1 MCLSHLKRNMGDY
14 MGKITIVGLGP
25 GAFGL
30 ITVETLEL
38 LKSAKPLILRTAKH
52 PTVSE
57 MMARG
62 IEFTSYDHVYE
73 ERDSFEEVY
82 KAIASDCLAQ
92 AASGE
97 NLVYAVPG
105 SPLVAEKTVILIRQ
119 LAMEQEIALTILP
132 GMSFLEVLYTRLAID
147 PIEGLTVLDAA
158 DVTSLP
164 PELATA
170 LVVTQIYNLHVAS
183 EVKLALMEY
192 YPDDYEVVVVQ
203 NLGLPEEQ
211 ILHMPL
217 FELDRVP
224 GIDHLTSLY
233 VPRKPAVE
241 RFTLDPIV
249 KIMATLRS
257 PEGCVWDIEQSHT
270 SLRRYL
276 VEEVYE
282 VLEAIDLEQG
292 DKLCE
297 ELGDL
302 LLQIVFHARMA
313 EESKIFTMQQV
324 VDVITQKMVRRH
336 PHVFGD
342 ISVRDAGEVV
352 LNWDAIKQQEYG
364 NERLSVLDG
373 IPKGLP
379 SLMRAYKLQAKAAK
393 VGFDWDNI
401 QPVWDKIQE
410 ELAELKSACEQG
422 QTADM
427 EGELGDVLFSVVNLA
442 RFLKI
447 DAEVALNVTNN
458 KFIRRFSYIEKT
470 VHENGLKWEK
480 LGLDQL
486 DLLWEQAKKQEI
498 TVF

>member
-1 MCLSHLKRNMGDY
+1 

-30 ITVETLEL
+30 ITVETLEM

-57 MMARG
+57 IRARG
-62 IEFTSYDHVYE
+62 IEFVSYDYVYE
-73 ERDSFEEVY
+73 EQDSFEKVY
-82 KAIASDCLAQ
+82 QTIASDCLAQ
-92 AASGE
+92 AAVGE

-105 SPLVAEKTVILIRQ
+105 SPLVAEKTVTLIRD
-119 LAMEQEIALTILP
+119 LAEKEGISLTILP
-132 GMSFLEVLYTRLAID
+132 GMSFLEVLYTRLGID

-158 DVTSLP
+158 DVSSLP
-164 PELATA
+164 SELRTG
-170 LVVTQIYNLHVAS
+170 LVITQVYNDYVAS

-192 YPDDYEVVVVQ
+192 YPDDFEVVLVKD
-203 NLGLPEEQ
+203 LGLPEEK
-211 ILHMPL
+211 ILRVPL
-217 FELDRVP
+217 FELDRIS

-233 VPRKPAVE
+233 VPCKPPIE
-241 RFTLDPIV
+241 KFTLDPIV
-249 KIMATLRS
+249 DIMAQLRS
-257 PEGCVWDIEQSHT
+257 PEGCMWDVEQTHS

-282 VLEAIDLEQG
+282 VLEAIDLQQG

-302 LLQIVFHARMA
+302 LLQIVFHARIA
-313 EESKIFTMQQV
+313 EESREFTMQQV
-324 VDVITQKMVRRH
+324 VDVITEKMVRRH

-342 ISVRDAGEVV
+342 VTLRDAGEVV
-352 LNWDAIKQQEYG
+352 LNWDALKQLEYG
-364 NERLSVLDG
+364 SERLSVLDG

-379 SLMRAYKLQAKAAK
+379 SLMRAYKLQGKAAK

-401 QPVWDKIQE
+401 QSVWDKIEE
-410 ELAELKSACEQG
+410 ELIELKTACLHSQV
-422 QTADM
+422 ADI

-458 KFIRRFSYIEKT
+458 KFMRRFSYIEKT
-470 VHENGLKWEK
+470 INNNKLKWENMDIK
-480 LGLDQL
+480 QL
-486 DLLWEQAKKQEI
+486 DILWEQAKMQEKAGI
-498 TVF
+498 

>member
-1 MCLSHLKRNMGDY
+1 

-38 LKSAKPLILRTAKH
+38 LQSAKPLILRTAKH
-52 PTVSE
+52 PTVPE
-57 MMARG
+57 MVERG
-62 IEFTSYDHVYE
+62 ITFTSYDHIYE
-73 ERDSFEEVY
+73 EKESFEEVY
-82 KAIASDCLAQ
+82 NAIANDCLDQ
-92 AASGE
+92 AILGE

-105 SPLVAEKTVILIRQ
+105 SPLVAERTVILIRQ
-119 LAMEQEIALTILP
+119 LAMERGIALTILP

-170 LVVTQIYNLHVAS
+170 LVVTQLYNPHIAS

-203 NLGLPEEQ
+203 NLGLPEEK
-211 ILHMPL
+211 IRKMPL
-217 FELDRVP
+217 FELDRIP
-224 GIDHLTSLY
+224 AIDHLTSLY
-233 VPRKPAVE
+233 VPGKPGVE

-249 KIMATLRS
+249 DIMATLRS
-257 PEGCVWDIEQSHT
+257 KRGCVWDIEQSHT

-282 VLEAIDLEQG
+282 VLEAIDLAQG

-302 LLQIVFHARMA
+302 LLQIVFHARIA
-313 EESKIFTMQQV
+313 EESKVFTMQQV
-324 VDVITQKMVRRH
+324 VDVITSKMVRRH

-364 NERLSVLDG
+364 SERPSVLDG

-379 SLMRAYKLQAKAAK
+379 SLMRAYKLQGKAAK
-393 VGFDWDNI
+393 VGFDWETI
-401 QPVWDKIQE
+401 QPVWDNIQA
-410 ELAELKSACEQG
+410 ELTELKSACAQG
-422 QTADM
+422 EISDI

-458 KFIRRFSYIEKT
+458 KFIRRFSYIEQVVKD
-470 VHENGLKWEK
+470 NDLKWEK
-480 LGLDQL
+480 LGLSEL
-486 DLLWEQAKKQEI
+486 DMMWKQAKKQEKI
-498 TVF
+498 GF

>member
-1 MCLSHLKRNMGDY
+1 MA
-14 MGKITIVGLGP
+14 KITIVGLGP

-30 ITVETLEL
+30 ITVETLEM
-38 LKSAKPLILRTAKH
+38 LKAAKPLILRTAKH

-57 MMARG
+57 MTARG
-62 IEFTSYDHVYE
+62 IEFTSYDHIYDE
-73 ERDSFEEVY
+73 KDSFEEVY
-82 KAIASDCLAQ
+82 HAIAHDCLAQ
-92 AASGE
+92 AAVGE

-105 SPLVAEKTVILIRQ
+105 SPLVAERTVTLIRE
-119 LAMEQEIALTILP
+119 LAMEQGIPLSILP

-158 DVTSLP
+158 DVPSLP
-164 PELATA
+164 SGMSTA
-170 LVVTQIYNLHVAS
+170 LAVTQVYNPYVAS
-183 EVKLALMEY
+183 EVKLALMEH

-203 NLGLPEEQ
+203 NLGLPAEQ
-211 ILHMPL
+211 IRTVPL
-217 FELDRVP
+217 FELDRLP
-224 GIDHLTSLY
+224 WIDHLTSLY
-233 VPRKPAVE
+233 VPYKPAAL
-241 RFTLDPIV
+241 RFNLDPIV
-249 KIMATLRS
+249 DIMAALRS
-257 PEGCVWDIEQSHT
+257 PEGGIWDIEQSHT

-302 LLQIVFHARMA
+302 LLQIVFHARIA
-313 EESKIFTMQQV
+313 EEAKVFTMQQV
-324 VDVITQKMVRRH
+324 VDVITEKMVRRH

-342 ISVRDAGEVV
+342 ITLRDAGEVV

-364 NERLSVLDG
+364 SERLSVLDG

-379 SLMRAYKLQAKAAK
+379 SLMRSYKLQAKAGK
-393 VGFDWDNI
+393 VGFDWDTI

-410 ELAELKSACEQG
+410 ELTELKLACTEG
-422 QTADM
+422 QTADI

-458 KFIRRFSYIEKT
+458 KFIRRFSYIETIVKN
-470 VHENGLKWEK
+470 NGSKWEN
-480 LGLDQL
+480 LGLNEL
-486 DLLWEQAKKQEI
+486 DILWKQAKLQEKARK
-498 TVF
+498 

>member
-1 MCLSHLKRNMGDY
+1 MV
-14 MGKITIVGLGP
+14 KITIVGLGP

-30 ITVETLEL
+30 ITVETLEML
-38 LKSAKPLILRTAKH
+38 QSAKPLLLRTAQH

-57 MMARG
+57 MRLRG

-73 ERDSFEEVY
+73 EQDSFEAVY
-82 KAIASDCLAQ
+82 HAIATDCLEK
-92 AASGE
+92 AASCE

-105 SPLVAEKTVILIRQ
+105 SPLVAERTVILIRK
-119 LAMEQEIALTILP
+119 LAMEQGISVTILP

-158 DVTSLP
+158 DVTTLP
-164 PELATA
+164 PQLGTA
-170 LVVTQIYNLHVAS
+170 LVITQVYNSHVAS
-183 EVKLALMEY
+183 EVKLALMAF
-192 YPDDYEVVVVQ
+192 YPDDYEVVVVR
-203 NLGLPEEQ
+203 NLGLSDEQ
-211 ILHMPL
+211 ILPMPL
-217 FELDRVP
+217 FELDRIP

-233 VPRKPAVE
+233 VPRNLGAE
-241 RFTLDPIV
+241 RFTLSPIV
-249 KIMATLRS
+249 DIMATLRS
-257 PEGCVWDIEQSHT
+257 KEGCVWDIEQSHS

-302 LLQIVFHARMA
+302 LLQIVFHARIA
-313 EESKIFTMQQV
+313 EESKVFTMQQV
-324 VDVITQKMVRRH
+324 VDVVTEKMVRRH

-342 ISVRDAGEVV
+342 ITVRDAGEVV
-352 LNWDAIKQQEYG
+352 LNWDEIKKQEYG

-393 VGFDWDNI
+393 VGFDWDDI
-401 QPVWDKIQE
+401 QFVWDKIQE
-410 ELAELKSACEQG
+410 ELSELKFACKQG
-422 QTADM
+422 QTSEI

-470 VHENGLKWEK
+470 VHNNDLKWEK
-480 LGLDQL
+480 LGLEKL
-486 DLLWEQAKKQEI
+486 DMLWEQAKNKENTGI
-498 TVF
+498 

>member
-1 MCLSHLKRNMGDY
+1 

-30 ITVETLEL
+30 ITVETLEM
-38 LKSAKPLILRTAKH
+38 LKAARPLILRTAKH

-57 MMARG
+57 MRSRG
-62 IEFTSYDHVYE
+62 IEFSSYDHIYE
-73 ERDSFEEVY
+73 EKDSFEEVY
-82 KAIASDCLAQ
+82 SAIVSDCLAQ

-105 SPLVAEKTVILIRQ
+105 SPLVAERTVILIRQ
-119 LAMEQEIALTILP
+119 LAMEQGITVNILP

-158 DVTSLP
+158 DVASLP
-164 PELATA
+164 PELTTA
-170 LVVTQIYNLHVAS
+170 LVVTQVYNPHVAS

-211 ILHMPL
+211 ILSVPL
-217 FELDRVP
+217 FELDRIS

-233 VPRKPAVE
+233 VPRRAAAE

-249 KIMATLRS
+249 DVMATLRS
-257 PEGCVWDIEQSHT
+257 PEGCIWDIEQSHT

-302 LLQIVFHARMA
+302 LLQIVFHARIA
-313 EESKIFTMQQV
+313 EESKVFTMQQV
-324 VDVITQKMVRRH
+324 VDVITEKMVRRH

-342 ISVRDAGEVV
+342 TSVRDAGEVL

-364 NERLSVLDG
+364 SERLSVLDG

-379 SLMRAYKLQAKAAK
+379 SLMRSYKLQAKAAK
-393 VGFDWDNI
+393 VGFDWNDI

-410 ELAELKSACEQG
+410 ELTELKSACEKG
-422 QTADM
+422 KNTEI

-442 RFLKI
+442 RFLKF

-458 KFIRRFSYIEKT
+458 KFVRRFSYIENAVNK
-470 VHENGLKWEK
+470 NGLKWEK
-480 LGLDQL
+480 LGLDEL
-486 DLLWEQAKKQEI
+486 DMLWEEAKKQEK
-498 TVF
+498 TGL

>member
-1 MCLSHLKRNMGDY
+1 MGR
-14 MGKITIVGLGP
+14 ITIVGLGP

-30 ITVETLEL
+30 LTVETLEM
-38 LKSAKPLILRTAKH
+38 LKSASPLILRTAKH

-57 MMARG
+57 IMARG

-73 ERDSFEEVY
+73 EKDCFEEVY
-82 KAIASDCLAQ
+82 KAIASDCMAK

-105 SPLVAEKTVILIRQ
+105 SPLVAERTVILIRQ
-119 LAMEQEIALTILP
+119 LAMEQGIPLTILP
-132 GMSFLEVLYTRLAID
+132 GMSFLEVLYTRLSID

-158 DVTSLP
+158 DVTTLH
-164 PELATA
+164 PELGTA
-170 LVVTQIYNLHVAS
+170 LVVTQVYNSYVAS
-183 EVKLALMEY
+183 EVKLALMEH
-192 YPDDYEVVVVQ
+192 YPDDYEVVIVQ
-203 NLGLPEEQ
+203 NLGLPEEK
-211 ILHMPL
+211 ILPMPL
-217 FELDRVP
+217 FELDRIP

-233 VPRKPAVE
+233 VPRKAEAE
-241 RFTLDPIV
+241 RFNLEPIV
-249 KIMATLRS
+249 DIMATLRS
-257 PEGCVWDIEQSHT
+257 KEGCMWDIEQSHT

-302 LLQIVFHARMA
+302 LLQIVFHARIA
-313 EESKIFTMQQV
+313 EESKVFTMQQV
-324 VDVITQKMVRRH
+324 IDVITKKMVRRH

-364 NERLSVLDG
+364 SERLSVLDG

-393 VGFDWDNI
+393 VGFDWDSI

-410 ELAELKSACEQG
+410 ELTELKSACEKG
-422 QTADM
+422 ETADI

-442 RFLKI
+442 RFLKV

-458 KFIRRFSYIEKT
+458 KFIRRFSYIENI
-470 VHENGLKWEK
+470 VSDNGGKWEN
-480 LGLDQL
+480 LGLEQL
-486 DLLWEQAKKQEI
+486 DLLWEQAKKQEK
-498 TVF
+498 TGF

>member
-1 MCLSHLKRNMGDY
+1 

-30 ITVETLEL
+30 ITVETLEM

-57 MMARG
+57 IRARG
-62 IEFTSYDHVYE
+62 IEFASYDYVYE
-73 ERDSFEEVY
+73 EQDSFEKVY
-82 KAIASDCLAQ
+82 QTIASDCLAQ
-92 AASGE
+92 AAVGE

-105 SPLVAEKTVILIRQ
+105 SPLVAEKTVTLIRD
-119 LAMEQEIALTILP
+119 LAEKQGISLTILP
-132 GMSFLEVLYTRLAID
+132 GMSFLEVLYTRLGID

-158 DVTSLP
+158 DVSSLP
-164 PELATA
+164 SELRTG
-170 LVVTQIYNLHVAS
+170 LVITQVYNDYVAS

-192 YPDDYEVVVVQ
+192 YPDDFEVVLVKD
-203 NLGLPEEQ
+203 LGLPEEK
-211 ILHMPL
+211 ILRVPL
-217 FELDRVP
+217 FELDRIS

-233 VPRKPAVE
+233 VPCKPPIE
-241 RFTLDPIV
+241 KFTLDPIV
-249 KIMATLRS
+249 DIMAQLRS
-257 PEGCVWDIEQSHT
+257 PEGCMWDVEQTHS

-282 VLEAIDLEQG
+282 VLEAIDLQQG

-302 LLQIVFHARMA
+302 LLQIVFHARIA
-313 EESKIFTMQQV
+313 EESREFTMQQV
-324 VDVITQKMVRRH
+324 VDVITEKMVRRH

-342 ISVRDAGEVV
+342 VTLRDAGEVV
-352 LNWDAIKQQEYG
+352 LNWDALKQLEYG
-364 NERLSVLDG
+364 SERLSVLDG

-379 SLMRAYKLQAKAAK
+379 SLMRAYKLQGKAAK

-401 QPVWDKIQE
+401 QSVWDKIEE
-410 ELAELKSACEQG
+410 ELIELKTACLHSQV
-422 QTADM
+422 ADI

-458 KFIRRFSYIEKT
+458 KFMRRFSYIEKT
-470 VHENGLKWEK
+470 INNNKLKWENMDIK
-480 LGLDQL
+480 QL
-486 DLLWEQAKKQEI
+486 DILWEQAKMQEKAGI
-498 TVF
+498 

>member
-1 MCLSHLKRNMGDY
+1 MA
-14 MGKITIVGLGP
+14 KITIVGLGC

-30 ITVETLEL
+30 ITVETLEM
-38 LKSAKPLILRTAKH
+38 LKSAKPLLLRTAKH
-52 PTVSE
+52 PTVAE
-57 MMARG
+57 MRLRG

-73 ERDSFEEVY
+73 EKDSFEEVY

-105 SPLVAEKTVILIRQ
+105 SPLVAERTVILIRQ
-119 LAMEQEIALTILP
+119 LGMEQGITVNILP

-164 PELATA
+164 PTLGTA
-170 LVVTQIYNLHVAS
+170 LVVTQVYNPHVAS

-192 YPDDYEVVVVQ
+192 YPDDYPVVVVQ

-211 ILHMPL
+211 ILPVPL
-217 FELDRVP
+217 FELDRLP

-241 RFTLDPIV
+241 RFSLDPIV
-249 KIMATLRS
+249 DIMATLRS
-257 PEGCVWDIEQSHT
+257 PQGCVWDNEQSHT

-282 VLEAIDLEQG
+282 VLEAIDLKQG

-302 LLQIVFHARMA
+302 LLQIVFHARIA
-313 EESKIFTMQQV
+313 EEAKGFTMQQV
-324 VDVITQKMVRRH
+324 VDGITAKMVRRH

-342 ISVRDAGEVV
+342 VTVRDAGEVL
-352 LNWDAIKQQEYG
+352 LNWDVIKQQEYG
-364 NERLSVLDG
+364 SERLSVLDG

-410 ELAELKSACEQG
+410 ELTELRSACTTG

-458 KFIRRFSYIEKT
+458 KFIRRFSYIEQT
-470 VHENGLKWEK
+470 VHDKQLKWEK
-480 LGLDQL
+480 LGLNQL
-486 DLLWEQAKKQEI
+486 DMLWEQAKKQEKI
-498 TVF
+498 GF

>member
-1 MCLSHLKRNMGDY
+1 

-25 GAFGL
+25 GSFGL
-30 ITVETLEL
+30 ITVETLEM

-57 MMARG
+57 MVAQG

-73 ERDSFEEVY
+73 EKDSFEEVY
-82 KAIASDCLAQ
+82 KAIASDCLRQ
-92 AASGE
+92 AALGE

-105 SPLVAEKTVILIRQ
+105 SPLVAERTVILIRQ
-119 LAMEQEIALTILP
+119 LAILQGITVTILP
-132 GMSFLEVLYTRLAID
+132 GMSFLEVLYTRLAVD

-158 DVTSLP
+158 DVTMLH
-164 PELATA
+164 PELGTA
-170 LVVTQIYNLHVAS
+170 LVVTQVYNPHVAS

-203 NLGLPEEQ
+203 NLGLPAEQ
-211 ILHMPL
+211 ILPIPL
-217 FELDRVP
+217 FELDRIS
-224 GIDHLTSLY
+224 GINHLTSLY
-233 VPRKPAVE
+233 VSRKPAVE
-241 RFTLDPIV
+241 RFTLGPIV
-249 KIMATLRS
+249 DIMATLRS
-257 PEGCVWDIEQSHT
+257 PEGCVWDVEQSHK

-292 DKLCE
+292 EKLCE

-302 LLQIVFHARMA
+302 LLQIIFHARIA
-313 EESKIFTMQQV
+313 EESKVFTMQQV
-324 VDVITQKMVRRH
+324 VDTITRKMVRRH

-342 ISVRDAGEVV
+342 ITVRDAGEVV
-352 LNWDAIKQQEYG
+352 LNWDAIKRQEYG
-364 NERLSVLDG
+364 SERLSVLDG

-401 QPVWDKIQE
+401 EPVWDKIQE
-410 ELAELKSACEQG
+410 EITELKSACEKG
-422 QTADM
+422 KTADV

-458 KFIRRFSYIEKT
+458 KFIKRFSYIENVVNNNK
-470 VHENGLKWEK
+470 LKWEK
-480 LGLDQL
+480 LGLDEL
-486 DLLWEQAKKQEI
+486 NMLWEQAKKQEKAR
-498 TVF
+498 F